1 MLAKCVQNSSHMH
14 TVRKWHASC
23 ISSEELCSGNQDA
36 LAAVLTPFPLPC
48 CFACPLLT
56 PLLLCS
62 SPFLS
67 LAAALIPFPLP
78 CYCAHP
84 LPSPLLLIPFPL
96 PCCCSLQGDR
106 HSVSML
112 IQLKLHPNVKNDFE
126 HCEVHIPF
134 FHRCVRVC
142 VCVHAQ
148 CECAL
153 YLLPCVCECMCSGA
167 SWCMVT

>member
-23 ISSEELCSGNQDA
+23 SSSEELCSGNQDA

-62 SPFLS
+62 SPSLS
-67 LAAALIPFPLP
+67 LAVSLVPSSLP

-84 LPSPLLLIPFPL
+84 LPSPLLLCSSPSLSLATVITPFFL

-134 FHRCVRVC
+134 FHRCVHVC
-142 VCVHAQ
+142 VCA
-148 CECAL
+148 CA
-153 YLLPCVCECMCSGA
+153 V
-167 SWCMVT
+167 